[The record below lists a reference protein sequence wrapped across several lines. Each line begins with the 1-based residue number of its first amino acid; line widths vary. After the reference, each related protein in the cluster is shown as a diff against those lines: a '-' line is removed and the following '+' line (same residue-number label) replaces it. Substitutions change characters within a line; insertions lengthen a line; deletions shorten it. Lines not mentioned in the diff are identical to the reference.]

1 MIKYALEEYA
11 IKHSLIDRAEPRYLL
26 LDEELGR
33 ACGIKKPEK
42 GQRMS
47 RDEIMKKLR
56 AGVVWSVSIGGVLK
70 YVPILLRGREWE
82 DYWLILD
89 RKGNLQPITIT
100 TKTRQGRKQVTL
112 ITGLET
118 FSIPPDE
125 FAEELK
131 KLCAGSTTVA
141 PLVGSS
147 PKLGLMEV
155 MVQGSQVKVV
165 TEALVGRGV
174 PKKWIKEGGK

>member
-1 MIKYALEEYA
+1 L
-11 IKHSLIDRAEPRYLL
+11 SDR
-26 LDEELGR
+26 D
-33 ACGIKKPEK
+33 
-42 GQRMS
+42 GQA
-47 RDEIMKKLR
+47 DL
-56 AGVVWSVSIGGVLK
+56 
-70 YVPILLRGREWE
+70 Y
-82 DYWLILD
+82 